1 MIKQLRNPL
10 TREYRELKEFI
21 LSHDFPWFYFRN
33 TTTVKED
40 YIPFYS
46 HTLLERPEVTGI
58 YSKSNSPYLDRI
70 SKVINDFLRVNEVEY
85 NYLVRLSI
93 NCTYPLSKVRSTELH
108 EDHTFSHQNILVYLT
123 NSGGKTI
130 VEREEFDPS
139 EDDII
144 IFSGMHQHLTPEK
157 GRRVVIVGTFV

>member
-10 TREYRELKEFI
+10 TREYRELKDFF
-21 LSHDFPWFYFRN
+21 LSHDFPWFYFGS
-33 TTTVKED
+33 TTLISD
-40 YIPFYS
+40 SIPFYS

-70 SKVINDFLRVNEVEY
+70 SKVINDLLRVNDVEY

-93 NCTYPLSKVRSTELH
+93 NSTYPLSKVRSTELH
-108 EDHTFSHQNILVYLT
+108 EDHTFPHKNILVYLT
-123 NSGGKTI
+123 SSGGKTI
-130 VEREEFDPS
+130 VDNEKFDPH

-144 IFSGMHQHLTPEK
+144 VFSGMHQHLTPEK
-157 GRRVVIVGTFV
+157 DRRVVIVGTFV